1 MTSKKRTRWSN
12 LAIKCS
18 LILCLCY
25 KKNSRWHLQTNFPV
39 QFSTQINTLL
49 RSTALLYSTRV
60 FPLLLASLPAS
71 PVSCLPHSLY
81 TLPLFSPA
89 WSHHLLPLII
99 HTSVKLP
106 SLSHLFCSS
115 SRFILFHLLVPTSL
129 LRPHAHHTP
138 EVIVCNK
145 KSLRMT
151 DSRTEYVSYGQQLLC
166 TIRITISESIQM

>member
-1 MTSKKRTRWSN
+1 M
-12 LAIKCS
+12 
-18 LILCLCY
+18 CLCY

-60 FPLLLASLPAS
+60 FLVLPASLPAS

-89 WSHHLLPLII
+89 WSRHLLPLII

-138 EVIVCNK
+138 EVIIWDK
-145 KSLRMT
+145 KVRGWQIHERNICPMANSCSPPSGSGFRNQHKCEQIHNT
-151 DSRTEYVSYGQQLLC
+151 FS
-166 TIRITISESIQM
+166 QMLANSCYFL